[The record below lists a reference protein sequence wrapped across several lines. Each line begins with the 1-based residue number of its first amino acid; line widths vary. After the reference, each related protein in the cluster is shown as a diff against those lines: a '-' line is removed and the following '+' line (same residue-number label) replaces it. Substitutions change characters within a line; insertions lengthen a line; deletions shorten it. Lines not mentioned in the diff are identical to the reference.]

1 MFSIGYSITKVEQY
15 KDTIQKPIILINF
28 SIKNIIKKDGNQIL
42 VTQFLFLMLMRD
54 VEEVFLERNSI
65 NNAEVDNVFKKKKV

>member
-1 MFSIGYSITKVEQY
+1 MFSIRYSITKVEQY

-65 NNAEVDNVFKKKKV
+65 NNVEVDNVFKKKKV